1 MRSSGDGSRW
11 SGGPPMGHLAA
22 LASSLLLLFLASA
35 GSSCAETDGGAG
47 CGNESTA
54 VPALQ
59 PLSPTPL
66 LRPNASA
73 AQVLQRRADELSNAV
88 SNTSFAESRSNVTLF
103 EVRHRKKQQQLMLIR
118 AQILHRL
125 GIRNPPTNGSA
136 LGAPLNN
143 STLRIVEQIV
153 RSPPP
158 SVQEI
163 TTART
168 VYSER
173 IQSFYPSCSTPNQTD
188 PSEWNKPG
196 HLRLHYDVSFP
207 RSSPG
212 TEISL
217 VSAKLR
223 LYRTAAPVGGGSGTS
238 AAHNLLDAPTAPVT
252 VSVFHF
258 LRPVKAGR
266 PEKKELIASRVLTA
280 GRRGWEEF
288 NVETAVS
295 RWHRLRNRNFGLD
308 IEVSDARG
316 RRLAPG
322 RYIRNMSCSQSE
334 AGQQEPPFPNIM
346 RLHPGLRDNESS
358 LLDNETYPTLDLQV
372 VEVLRHDQAAA
383 AGLGVDSPQLVG
395 ADPIARPQRRRRR
408 KVQNEAFG
416 TVAAGDSGQQHRTR
430 GCVPDEFEVTFSEL
444 GFDNVLYPEGFTYS
458 YCYGSCHCH
467 GGRRHRG
474 RGSRRPCSRAVSSCD
489 WATYVPL
496 NVTYLDGEG
505 VVTTTLENLVAS
517 ECRCVLRQ

>member
-1 MRSSGDGSRW
+1 M
-11 SGGPPMGHLAA
+11 
-22 LASSLLLLFLASA
+22 
-35 GSSCAETDGGAG
+35 
-47 CGNESTA
+47 
-54 VPALQ
+54 
-59 PLSPTPL
+59 
-66 LRPNASA
+66 
-73 AQVLQRRADELSNAV
+73 
-88 SNTSFAESRSNVTLF
+88 
-103 EVRHRKKQQQLMLIR
+103 
-118 AQILHRL
+118 
-125 GIRNPPTNGSA
+125 
-136 LGAPLNN
+136 
-143 STLRIVEQIV
+143 
-153 RSPPP
+153 
-158 SVQEI
+158 
-163 TTART
+163 
-168 VYSER
+168 
-173 IQSFYPSCSTPNQTD
+173 
-188 PSEWNKPG
+188 
-196 HLRLHYDVSFP
+196 
-207 RSSPG
+207 
-212 TEISL
+212 
-217 VSAKLR
+217 SAKLR
-223 LYRTAAPVGGGSGTS
+223 LYRTAASVGGGSGTS

-266 PEKKELIASRVLTA
+266 PEKKELVASRVLAA

-288 NVETAVS
+288 NVESAVS
-295 RWHRLRNRNFGLD
+295 RWHRSRNRNFGLD

-322 RYIRNMSCSQSE
+322 RYIRNMSCTQSE

-395 ADPIARPQRRRRR
+395 TDPIARPQRRRRR
-408 KVQNEAFG
+408 KVQDEASG
-416 TVAAGDSGQQHRTR
+416 TVVAGDSGQQHRTR

-444 GFDNVLYPEGFTYS
+444 GFDNVLYPESFTYS

-467 GGRRHRG
+467 AGRRHRG
-474 RGSRRPCSRAVSSCD
+474 RGSRRPCARAVSSCD